1 MDRIS
6 VTIFQQVI
14 INITLTT
21 RLEVTSLGYG
31 AITIPLTDQLTV
43 EEGDI
48 YGFHFDQT
56 PTGTPFTYT
65 VSQSIQHNSLSARI
79 LHRAP
84 PPPAPSGPKF
94 SNSENY
100 CGSENA
106 MPPKLF
112 WDIQKQKTS
121 FKKN

>member
-14 INITLTT
+14 IIITLTT
-21 RLEVTSLGYG
+21 RLEVTSIGYG

-43 EEGDI
+43 EEGDV

-56 PTGTPFTYT
+56 STGAPFTYT
-65 VSQSIQHNSLSARI
+65 VSQSIQHNSLSTMI

-84 PPPAPSGPKF
+84 PPRLQVDQNF
-94 SNSENY
+94 
-100 CGSENA
+100 
-106 MPPKLF
+106 LT
-112 WDIQKQKTS
+112 QKIMADLKMQCHQNCFGI
-121 FKKN
+121 FKKTYFEQN

>member
-1 MDRIS
+1 MGWI
-6 VTIFQQVI
+6 
-14 INITLTT
+14 
-21 RLEVTSLGYG
+21 Y
-31 AITIPLTDQLTV
+31 ITIPLTDQLTV

-84 PPPAPSGPKF
+84 PPRLQVDQNFLTQKIVADPKMR
-94 SNSENY
+94 
-100 CGSENA
+100 C
-106 MPPKLF
+106 L
-112 WDIQKQKTS
+112 QKSFGIWRVTEAILGQKTWFFFQKHILEKIHNKS
-121 FKKN
+121 HYFFNF